1 MQFATTRYMIMII
14 LYEGVLLELASRMVK
29 FSLLL
34 VIYNI
39 ENVT

>member
-14 LYEGVLLELASRMVK
+14 LYEGVLELASRMVK